1 MGRKIDRTSEAN
13 TVVAVGPVM
22 FGADHFPVIAGPCA
36 VESEEQINAT
46 ADAVA
51 QAGASALR
59 AAVVPTGASAYSFG
73 GRGAEGIAWLVEA
86 GKRVGLPV
94 ITQVNE
100 PQHVEDWSALV
111 DMVEIGSS
119 NMQNF
124 ELLRIVGQ
132 SQVPV
137 LLKRASSATIDEWLW
152 AAEYVLA
159 EGNDQVVLVE
169 RGIRTFGESPTLD
182 LTSVA
187 MVKERSH
194 LPVLALPSHAVA
206 SRSLV
211 SRLTLAAHGV
221 GADGV
226 IVEVHPEPDAA
237 LANPENQI
245 DFAEFAGLMHELGV
259 TRLRTGIDAIDYEL
273 VDLLSRR
280 QRLALEIGQVKAE
293 RGAPVRSPDRE
304 AELLERVRS
313 QAETLG
319 YEQDIVQEIYGLI
332 LEASRRAQ
340 ERQRNERL
348 P

>member
-1 MGRKIDRTSEAN
+1 MGRKIDRISEEN

-22 FGADHFPVIAGPCA
+22 FGSDHFPVIAGPCA
-36 VESEEQINAT
+36 VESQAQINAV
-46 ADAVA
+46 AEAVS

-59 AAVVPTGASAYSFG
+59 AAVVPTGASAYAFG
-73 GRGAEGIAWLVEA
+73 GRGSEGVAWLVEA
-86 GKRVGLPV
+86 GRRSGLPV

-100 PQHVEDWSALV
+100 PQHVEDWSHLV
-111 DMVEIGSS
+111 DMIEIGSS

-132 SQVPV
+132 SKVPV

-187 MVKERSH
+187 IVKERSH

-206 SRSLV
+206 SRTLV
-211 SRLTLAAHGV
+211 GKLTLAAHGV

-226 IVEVHPEPDAA
+226 IVEVHPDPDSA

-245 DFAEFAGLMHELGV
+245 GFVEFAELMHELGV

-273 VDLLSRR
+273 VDLLARR
-280 QRLALEIGQVKAE
+280 QRLALKIGQAKAE

-304 AELLERVRS
+304 AELIERVRT
-313 QAETLG
+313 QAAELG
-319 YEQDIVQEIYGLI
+319 YAEDIVEEIYGLI

-340 ERQRNERL
+340 EQLREQT
-348 P
+348 

>member
-1 MGRKIDRTSEAN
+1 
-13 TVVAVGPVM
+13 M
-22 FGADHFPVIAGPCA
+22 FGADHFPVIAGPCTI
-36 VESEEQINAT
+36 ESEKQIMSIAR
-46 ADAVA
+46 AVA
-51 QAGASALR
+51 ESGASALR
-59 AAVVPTGASAYSFG
+59 GAAVPTGPSAYGFAGLGDSG
-73 GRGAEGIAWLVEA
+73 VAMLVAA
-86 GKRVGLPV
+86 GKEVGLPV
-94 ITQVNE
+94 ITQVNDLQQLE
-100 PQHVEDWSALV
+100 AWADMV

-124 ELLRIVGQ
+124 ELLRMVGQ
-132 SQVPV
+132 SRVPV
-137 LLKRASSATIDEWLW
+137 LVKRASSATIDEWLW

-226 IVEVHPEPDAA
+226 IVEVHPDPEAS
-237 LANPENQI
+237 LSNPENQI
-245 DFAEFAGLMHELGV
+245 GFEAFAQLMHELGV
-259 TRLRTGIDAIDYEL
+259 SRLRTGIDAIDHEL
-273 VDLLSRR
+273 VELLAQR
-280 QRLALEIGQVKAE
+280 QRLALRIGAVKAE
-293 RGAPVRSPDRE
+293 SGVPVRSPDRE
-304 AELLERVRS
+304 TELLDRIGA
-313 QAETLG
+313 QAFELG
-319 YEQDIVQEIYGLI
+319 YSDEIVRKIYELI

-340 ERQRNERL
+340 EDLRS
-348 P
+348 

>member
-1 MGRKIDRTSEAN
+1 MGRKIDRTSEEN

-36 VESEEQINAT
+36 VESESQIGVI

-51 QAGASALR
+51 RSGASALR
-59 AAVVPTGASAYSFG
+59 AAVVPTGASAYSFS
-73 GRGAEGIAWLVEA
+73 GRGAEGITWLVEA

-100 PQHVEDWSALV
+100 PQHVEDWAELV

-132 SQVPV
+132 SRVPV

-187 MVKERSH
+187 IVKERSH

-211 SRLTLAAHGV
+211 SKLTLAAHGV

-226 IVEVHPEPDAA
+226 IVEVHPQPDSA

-245 DFAEFAGLMHELGV
+245 DFTDFAELMHELGV

-273 VDLLSRR
+273 VELLARR
-280 QRLALEIGQVKAE
+280 QRLALQIGQVKAE
-293 RGAPVRSPDRE
+293 SGAPVRSPERE
-304 AELLERVRS
+304 AELLERVRQ
-313 QAETLG
+313 QAAELD
-319 YEQDIVQEIYGLI
+319 YAEDIAQDIYGLI

-340 ERQRNERL
+340 EKLRNEERS
-348 P
+348 